1 MIANTMNYMVA
12 YPLYVCLDDGGV
24 VQIESFERIL
34 YHLEATDIEND
45 EYLFW
50 DADGRGLKVLIK
62 KARVSGFEKTE
73 NRITLQQA
81 FEGYAKQLSEL
92 GVTVDTSGTPEQI
105 WARVQSAK
113 ESLPRPASFFSWL
126 FGRNRK

>member
-1 MIANTMNYMVA
+1 MNFNVA

-24 VQIESFERIL
+24 IQIESFEKIL
-34 YHLEATDIEND
+34 YHLEAIDIEND

-50 DADGRGLKVLIK
+50 DAEGRGLKMLIK
-62 KARVSGFEKTE
+62 KSRVSGFEKTE

-81 FEGYAKQLSEL
+81 FEGYAKQLSEF

-113 ESLPRPASFFSWL
+113 ESLPRPASFFSRF
-126 FGRNRK
+126 FGGNRE